1 MIGRVEGKIALVT
14 GGAQGL
20 GEAAS
25 RMLAREG
32 ARVAI
37 TDINVEGAKKIA
49 ASINEMRKGAA
60 IALVHDVTKEADW
73 LRVLA
78 ETEKA
83 FGGLHIL
90 VNNAG
95 IGLTKDL
102 EQITLEEWRHVHA
115 IDLDGVFLGCKNAI
129 ALMAK
134 TVKASGLGG
143 SIVNIS
149 SISGIIAGHNMAAYN
164 SAKAAVRHLSKS
176 VALYCAKKGLNIRSN
191 SVHPVFIATPILDPL
206 VQRFG
211 KEEAYAKLARQVP
224 LGTIGEPDDIAYAVL
239 YLASD
244 ESKFVTGAE
253 LKVDGGISAM

>member
-1 MIGRVEGKIALVT
+1 MAGRVEGKIALIT
-14 GGAQGL
+14 GSAQGL
-20 GEAAS
+20 GEAAA

-32 ARVAI
+32 AKVVI
-37 TDINVEGAKKIA
+37 TDVNAKGAAAVA
-49 ASINEMRKGAA
+49 ASINEQRKGFA
-60 IALVHDVTKEADW
+60 ISLAHDVTKEKEWAAAI
-73 LRVLA
+73 A

-83 FGGLHIL
+83 FGGLHVL

-95 IGLTKDL
+95 IGLTKDFL
-102 EQITLEEWRHVHA
+102 DISLEEWRKVHA
-115 IDLDGVFLGCKNAI
+115 IDLDGVFMGCKAAI
-129 ALMAK
+129 PLIAK
-134 TVKASGLGG
+134 TVKDGGPGG

-176 VALYCAKKGLNIRSN
+176 VALYCAKRNLNIRCN
-191 SVHPVFIATPILDPL
+191 SVHPVFIATPILDGL

-211 KEEAYAKLARQVP
+211 KEEAYAKLGRQVP
-224 LGTIGEPDDIAYAVL
+224 LGKIGEPDDIAYAVL

>member
-1 MIGRVEGKIALVT
+1 MAGRVEGKIALVT

-20 GEAAS
+20 GEAAA

-37 TDINVEGAKKIA
+37 SDINLDGARHVA
-49 ASINEMRKGAA
+49 ASINEIRKGAA
-60 IALVHDVTKEADW
+60 IALAHDVASPEQW
-73 LRVLA
+73 QRVVDDVA
-78 ETEKA
+78 GA
-83 FGGLHIL
+83 FGGLHVL

-95 IGLTKDL
+95 ISAGSDVESTSFEDWK
-102 EQITLEEWRHVHA
+102 RVHE
-115 IDLDGVFLGCKNAI
+115 IDLDSVFLGCKLALP
-129 ALMAK
+129 LMAK
-134 TVKASGLGG
+134 TVKETRLGG

-164 SAKAAVRHLSKS
+164 SAKAGVRHLSKS
-176 VALYCAKKGLNIRSN
+176 VALHCARKGYGIRSN

-211 KEEAYAKLARQVP
+211 KEEAYAKLGRQVP

>member
-1 MIGRVEGKIALVT
+1 MTGRVEGKIALIT

-20 GEAAS
+20 GEAAA

-32 ARVAI
+32 AKVVI
-37 TDINVEGAKKIA
+37 TDVNAKGAAAIA
-49 ASINEMRKGAA
+49 ESINAQRKGAA
-60 IALVHDVTKEADW
+60 IAVAHDVTQEDQWKAAVAEA
-73 LRVLA
+73 
-78 ETEKA
+78 EKA
-83 FGGLHIL
+83 FGGLHVL

-102 EQITLEEWRHVHA
+102 LDISLEEWRKVHA
-115 IDLDGVFLGCKNAI
+115 IDLDGVFMGCKAAI
-129 ALMAK
+129 PLMAK
-134 TVKASGLGG
+134 TVKNTGLGG

-176 VALYCAKKGLNIRSN
+176 VALYCAKREMNIRSN
-191 SVHPVFIATPILDPL
+191 SVHPVFIATPILDGL

-211 KEEAYAKLARQVP
+211 KEEAYAKLGRQVP
-224 LGTIGEPDDIAYAVL
+224 LGKIGEPDDIAYAIL

>member
-1 MIGRVEGKIALVT
+1 MTGRVEGKIALIT

-20 GEAAS
+20 GEAAA

-32 ARVAI
+32 AKVVI
-37 TDINVEGAKKIA
+37 TDVNAKGAAAIA
-49 ASINEMRKGAA
+49 ESINAQRKGAA
-60 IALVHDVTKEADW
+60 IAVAHDVTQEDQWKAAVAEA
-73 LRVLA
+73 
-78 ETEKA
+78 EKA
-83 FGGLHIL
+83 FGGLHVL

-102 EQITLEEWRHVHA
+102 LDISLEEWRKVHA
-115 IDLDGVFLGCKNAI
+115 IDLDGVFMGCKAAI
-129 ALMAK
+129 PLMAK
-134 TVKASGLGG
+134 TVKNTRLGG

-176 VALYCAKKGLNIRSN
+176 VALYCAKREMNIRSN
-191 SVHPVFIATPILDPL
+191 SVHPVFIATPILDGL

-211 KEEAYAKLARQVP
+211 KEEAYAKLGRQVP
-224 LGTIGEPDDIAYAVL
+224 LGKIGEPDDIAYAIL

>member
-1 MIGRVEGKIALVT
+1 MTGRVEGKIALIT

-20 GEAAS
+20 GEASA

-37 TDINVEGAKKIA
+37 TDVNLEGAQAIA
-49 ASINEMRKGAA
+49 DSINQARKGAA
-60 IALVHDVTKEADW
+60 IAIRHDVTQEEQWVHA
-73 LRVLA
+73 LA
-78 ETEKA
+78 QTHKA
-83 FGGLHIL
+83 FGGLHVL

-102 EQITLEEWRHVHA
+102 EEVTLAEWRKVHE
-115 IDLDGVFLGCKNAI
+115 IDLDGVFLGCKLAI
-129 ALMAK
+129 PMMAK
-134 TVKASGLGG
+134 SVKETGLGG

-176 VALYCAKKGLNIRSN
+176 VALYCARKGYGIRSN

-211 KEEAYAKLARQVP
+211 KDEAYAKLARQVP
-224 LGTIGEPDDIAYAVL
+224 LGKIGEPNDIAYAVL

>member
-1 MIGRVEGKIALVT
+1 MANRVEGKIALVT

-32 ARVAI
+32 ARVAV
-37 TDINVEGAKKIA
+37 TDVNFAGAQKIA
-49 ASINEMRKGAA
+49 ASINETRKGAA
-60 IALVHDVTKEADW
+60 IALPHDVTKEEDW
-73 LRVLA
+73 VRVLA
-78 ETEKA
+78 ETDAA
-83 FGGLHIL
+83 FGGLHVL

-102 EQITLEEWRHVHA
+102 EQITLEEWRNVHA
-115 IDLDGVFLGCKNAI
+115 IDLDGVFLGCKHAVG
-129 ALMAK
+129 LMAR
-134 TVKASGLGG
+134 TAKATGLGG

-164 SAKAAVRHLSKS
+164 SAKAGVRHLSKS
-176 VALYCAKKGLNIRSN
+176 VALYCARKGMNIRSN
-191 SVHPVFIATPILDPL
+191 SVHPVFIATPILDGL

-224 LGTIGEPDDIAYAVL
+224 LGKIGEPDDIAYAVL

-244 ESKFVTGAE
+244 ESKFVTGSE